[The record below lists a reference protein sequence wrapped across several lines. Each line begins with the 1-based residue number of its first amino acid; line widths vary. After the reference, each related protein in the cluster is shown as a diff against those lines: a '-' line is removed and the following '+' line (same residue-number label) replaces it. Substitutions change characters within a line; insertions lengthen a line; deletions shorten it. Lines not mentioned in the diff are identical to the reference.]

1 MRIESKLCHVSE
13 NKAIVQVIGWSSDKN
28 LGTALGE
35 GPTVEHAEDRAIS
48 RLKERLNIKSNIET
62 SISSNNEN
70 KIKTPL
76 KIELPKNN
84 KLENTNISKDPS
96 DWSNE
101 LAAIDVEIER
111 LKWSRDDEKDYLEKT
126 FGFNSRNKITN
137 YRDIV
142 EYLSLLRKINS
153 LDSNNNIKAK
163 IKTLIDDSDTILSD
177 LSWDN
182 KQGREYLQKE
192 FNVSTRMELDE
203 KQLISFVE
211 KLKKIRNQY
220 QLDYGL
226 SS

>member
-13 NKAIVQVIGWSSDKN
+13 NKTIVQVIGWSSDKN
-28 LGTALGE
+28 LGSALGE

-153 LDSNNNIKAK
+153 FDSNNNIKAK

-220 QLDYGL
+220 QVDYGL
-226 SS
+226 SK

>member
-13 NKAIVQVIGWSSDKN
+13 NKTIVQVIGWSSDKN

-35 GPTVEHAEDRAIS
+35 GPTVELAEDRAIS

-84 KLENTNISKDPS
+84 KLENTNISKEPS

-220 QLDYGL
+220 QLH
-226 SS
+226 

>member
-13 NKAIVQVIGWSSDKN
+13 NKTIVQVIGWSSDKN

-48 RLKERLNIKSNIET
+48 RLKERLNTKSNMET
-62 SISSNNEN
+62 SISSNKEN

-163 IKTLIDDSDTILSD
+163 IKTLIDDSDTILRD

-220 QLDYGL
+220 QLH
-226 SS
+226 

>member
-13 NKAIVQVIGWSSDKN
+13 NKTIVQVIGWSSDKN

-35 GPTVEHAEDRAIS
+35 GPTVELAEDRAIS

-220 QLDYGL
+220 QLH
-226 SS
+226 

>member
-13 NKAIVQVIGWSSDKN
+13 NKTIVQVIGWSSDKN

-48 RLKERLNIKSNIET
+48 RLKERLNTKSNMET

-84 KLENTNISKDPS
+84 KLENTNISKEPS

-220 QLDYGL
+220 QLH
-226 SS
+226 

>member
-13 NKAIVQVIGWSSDKN
+13 NKTIVQVIGWSSDKN

-84 KLENTNISKDPS
+84 KLENTNISKEPS

-220 QLDYGL
+220 QLH
-226 SS
+226 